1 MRMIGQNPTE
11 AEVQDLVNTV
21 DMDGT
26 GDISFPEFLQIMAIK
41 NDQEILEMQ
50 ISEAFRT
57 FDQVSSVSVLFEFYS
72 EFCFQDGS
80 GYVSRQELSTV
91 MTHLGMSV
99 TQEEIE
105 VGFDNVVAASDLD
118 DVQGIL
124 DEADVD
130 GDGQIN
136 YTEFY
141 NLMTNTN

>member
-1 MRMIGQNPTE
+1 M
-11 AEVQDLVNTV
+11 
-21 DMDGT
+21 
-26 GDISFPEFLQIMAIK
+26 
-41 NDQEILEMQ
+41 
-50 ISEAFRT
+50 
-57 FDQVSSVSVLFEFYS
+57 
-72 EFCFQDGS
+72 
-80 GYVSRQELSTV
+80 

-105 VGFDNVVAASDLD
+105 VGFDKVKTASDID

>member
-1 MRMIGQNPTE
+1 
-11 AEVQDLVNTV
+11 
-21 DMDGT
+21 
-26 GDISFPEFLQIMAIK
+26 
-41 NDQEILEMQ
+41 
-50 ISEAFRT
+50 
-57 FDQVSSVSVLFEFYS
+57 
-72 EFCFQDGS
+72 
-80 GYVSRQELSTV
+80 

>member
-1 MRMIGQNPTE
+1 
-11 AEVQDLVNTV
+11 
-21 DMDGT
+21 
-26 GDISFPEFLQIMAIK
+26 
-41 NDQEILEMQ
+41 
-50 ISEAFRT
+50 
-57 FDQVSSVSVLFEFYS
+57 
-72 EFCFQDGS
+72 
-80 GYVSRQELSTV
+80 

-105 VGFDNVVAASDLD
+105 VGFDNVVAASDNV

>member
-1 MRMIGQNPTE
+1 
-11 AEVQDLVNTV
+11 
-21 DMDGT
+21 
-26 GDISFPEFLQIMAIK
+26 
-41 NDQEILEMQ
+41 
-50 ISEAFRT
+50 
-57 FDQVSSVSVLFEFYS
+57 
-72 EFCFQDGS
+72 
-80 GYVSRQELSTV
+80 

-105 VGFDNVVAASDLD
+105 VGFDNVVAVSDIV
-118 DVQGIL
+118 VQGIL

>member
-1 MRMIGQNPTE
+1 
-11 AEVQDLVNTV
+11 
-21 DMDGT
+21 
-26 GDISFPEFLQIMAIK
+26 
-41 NDQEILEMQ
+41 
-50 ISEAFRT
+50 
-57 FDQVSSVSVLFEFYS
+57 
-72 EFCFQDGS
+72 
-80 GYVSRQELSTV
+80 

-105 VGFDNVVAASDLD
+105 VGFDNVVAASDIV

>member
-1 MRMIGQNPTE
+1 
-11 AEVQDLVNTV
+11 
-21 DMDGT
+21 
-26 GDISFPEFLQIMAIK
+26 
-41 NDQEILEMQ
+41 
-50 ISEAFRT
+50 
-57 FDQVSSVSVLFEFYS
+57 
-72 EFCFQDGS
+72 
-80 GYVSRQELSTV
+80 

-105 VGFDNVVAASDLD
+105 VGFDKVKTASDIV

>member
-1 MRMIGQNPTE
+1 
-11 AEVQDLVNTV
+11 
-21 DMDGT
+21 
-26 GDISFPEFLQIMAIK
+26 
-41 NDQEILEMQ
+41 
-50 ISEAFRT
+50 
-57 FDQVSSVSVLFEFYS
+57 
-72 EFCFQDGS
+72 
-80 GYVSRQELSTV
+80 

-105 VGFDNVVAASDLD
+105 VGFDNVVAASDIVV
-118 DVQGIL
+118 VQGIL

>member
-1 MRMIGQNPTE
+1 
-11 AEVQDLVNTV
+11 
-21 DMDGT
+21 
-26 GDISFPEFLQIMAIK
+26 
-41 NDQEILEMQ
+41 
-50 ISEAFRT
+50 
-57 FDQVSSVSVLFEFYS
+57 
-72 EFCFQDGS
+72 
-80 GYVSRQELSTV
+80 

-105 VGFDNVVAASDLD
+105 VGFDNVVAASDIVN
-118 DVQGIL
+118 VQGIL

>member
-1 MRMIGQNPTE
+1 M
-11 AEVQDLVNTV
+11 
-21 DMDGT
+21 
-26 GDISFPEFLQIMAIK
+26 
-41 NDQEILEMQ
+41 
-50 ISEAFRT
+50 
-57 FDQVSSVSVLFEFYS
+57 
-72 EFCFQDGS
+72 
-80 GYVSRQELSTV
+80 

-105 VGFDNVVAASDLD
+105 VGFDNVVAASDIVN
-118 DVQGIL
+118 VQGIL

>member
-1 MRMIGQNPTE
+1 M
-11 AEVQDLVNTV
+11 
-21 DMDGT
+21 
-26 GDISFPEFLQIMAIK
+26 
-41 NDQEILEMQ
+41 
-50 ISEAFRT
+50 
-57 FDQVSSVSVLFEFYS
+57 
-72 EFCFQDGS
+72 
-80 GYVSRQELSTV
+80 